1 MFRVQC
7 VVGSSPQR
15 SGSLHR
21 LALIGSDTA
30 NSILENSCLKTQPF
44 FFLVVFRRYP
54 DRKHPGFKDTLSHS
68 LFPTTTSPHPPA
80 SVSARF
86 GVLRFCPT
94 ARKLTRGSM
103 VLNFHCNKW
112 ITGGDPTKVS
122 GGFFLLLLLRLRREK
137 RLFFFSSV
145 GFTCLKMALIV
156 CSEDLWSHEAKVGF
170 FFFYVVLTRHFSSQ
184 AQRR

>member
-1 MFRVQC
+1 MSVWCSGCSVLLAPAHRG
-7 VVGSSPQR
+7 VGAST
-15 SGSLHR
+15 GSLWLAQTR
-21 LALIGSDTA
+21 LTPFWKTA
-30 NSILENSCLKTQPF
+30 VWRHNLF

-122 GGFFLLLLLRLRREK
+122 GGFF
-137 RLFFFSSV
+137 
-145 GFTCLKMALIV
+145 
-156 CSEDLWSHEAKVGF
+156 
-170 FFFYVVLTRHFSSQ
+170 FFFYVCGGKKLLFFLQRWIYVLKNGSYSL
-184 AQRR
+184 